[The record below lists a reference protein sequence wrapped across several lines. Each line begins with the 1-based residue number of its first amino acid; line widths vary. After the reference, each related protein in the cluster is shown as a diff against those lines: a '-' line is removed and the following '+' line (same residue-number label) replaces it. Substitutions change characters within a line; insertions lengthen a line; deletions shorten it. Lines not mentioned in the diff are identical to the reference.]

1 MFICTTFQL
10 LSIGKRF
17 HDHSVKQI
25 QGAFEDVKETITKLQ
40 SISFQKVVVLNQ
52 LRGLAPVN
60 IRIPRLGEM
69 LVHHRKPRMT

>member
-17 HDHSVKQI
+17 DDHSVKQI
-25 QGAFEDVKETITKLQ
+25 QGAFEDVKETTKLQ

-52 LRGLAPVN
+52 LRGLAPLN
-60 IRIPRLGEM
+60 IRIPHLGEII
-69 LVHHRKPRMT
+69 VHHRKPRMT